1 MTARAKFPFGSVRQ
15 AVAALGD
22 NWGLAF
28 DPMPHEE
35 RANHVFRCERHDYE
49 IVKRCTDMRLG
60 ANQIDRGTVWDP
72 RIWVGVPLTERRP

>member
-1 MTARAKFPFGSVRQ
+1 MTAGAKFPFGSVRQ

-35 RANHVFRCERHDYE
+35 RANHVFRAERQDAE
-49 IVKRCTDMRLG
+49 VMIRCHCR
-60 ANQIDRGTVWDP
+60 ISDRGTAFDP
-72 RIWVGVPLTERRP
+72 RVWIGVPLTERPA